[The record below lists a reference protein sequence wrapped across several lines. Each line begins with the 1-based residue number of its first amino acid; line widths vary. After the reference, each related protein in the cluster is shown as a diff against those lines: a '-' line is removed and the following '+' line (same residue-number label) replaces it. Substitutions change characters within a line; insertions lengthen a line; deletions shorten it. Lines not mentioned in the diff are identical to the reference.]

1 VEEYVDL
8 AIATGVFL
16 FFVALSVGLCYY
28 STIAYASS
36 MMPPDVVAV
45 AYRYP
50 LKIPIDYDPS
60 SKTATI
66 GIGLEGV
73 RAVIAVVDTS
83 GAIYQVKLFEERVLP
98 TKVSAGANEWVVALT
113 PSGCGVKTGAAYP
126 SGLVVTT
133 AGVYPL
139 TSAPSLYPRVKVTT
153 LSPSGYTVE
162 PSEFMVVKT
171 SAGLQTM
178 PIDDGYLSKLRLVNS
193 KLIGSSDSYLKDYKG
208 IVMIKEE
215 YSS

>member
-16 FFVALSVGLCYY
+16 FFVALSVGLCYH

-50 LKIPIDYDPS
+50 LKIPITYDAS

-66 GIGLEGV
+66 GIGLDGV

-83 GAIYQVKLFEERVLP
+83 GAVYQVKLFEERVLP
-98 TKVSAGANEWVVALT
+98 TKVSASPSDWVIALA
-113 PSGCGVKTGAAYP
+113 PSGYGVKTGASYP
-126 SGLVVTT
+126 RGLVVTT

-139 TSAPSLYPRVKVTT
+139 ASAPSLYPRVKVTT
-153 LSPSGYTVE
+153 GYAIE

-171 SAGLQTM
+171 STGLQTRA
-178 PIDDGYLSKLRLVNS
+178 IDDNYLSKLRLVNS
-193 KLIGSSDSYLKDYKG
+193 KLIGSSDSRLKDYRG
-208 IVMIKEE
+208 VVMLKEE